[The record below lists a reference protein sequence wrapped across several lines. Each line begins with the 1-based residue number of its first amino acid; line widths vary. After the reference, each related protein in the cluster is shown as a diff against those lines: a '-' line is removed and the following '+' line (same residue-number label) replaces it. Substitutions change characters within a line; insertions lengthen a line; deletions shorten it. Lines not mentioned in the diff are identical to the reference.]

1 MGVDSRFQVRRCR
14 DKSCVCV
21 GFDSDFFNVA
31 RLSSRQK
38 EFLLFFVS
46 GSNLTSFFLL
56 LFFLA

>member
-1 MGVDSRFQVRRCR
+1 MLTVGF
-14 DKSCVCV
+14 KSVVVVTSLVSV

-56 LFFLA
+56 LFF